1 MSLVSVLDL
10 DNTFVSAG
18 IHLVDRGN
26 SLANA
31 RFTYP
36 CKHRSDQHQTEAN
49 FLLEATKQCCYCISL
64 YDVNSVDPKVN
75 QNVRLDEQ
83 MRRSA
88 LADLII
94 SSI

>member
-1 MSLVSVLDL
+1 M
-10 DNTFVSAG
+10 
-18 IHLVDRGN
+18 
-26 SLANA
+26 LASPT
-31 RFTYP
+31 R
-36 CKHRSDQHQTEAN
+36 KHRDQHQTEIITSYSS
-49 FLLEATKQCCYCISL
+49 ATKQCCYCISL